1 MADTP
6 RIGFIGLGAMG
17 RPMAINLVDAGLDL
31 VVCDADEARAGVLVQ
46 RGATV
51 AATAKATADEADI
64 IFACLPN
71 LATAQT
77 VALGD
82 DGVVAGARA
91 RAFVNA
97 GTTGSPYSREVAA
110 RLAEQGK
117 AFLDAPISGGPPG
130 AEAGTL
136 GIMCSGDRATFDAL
150 APAFDV
156 IAGKVVYLSE
166 QPGAA
171 QTMKLV
177 NNIISFGNLSV
188 ALEAMTLGAKAGL
201 DPEQMLEVINASSGR
216 NSATETKIPN
226 HVLPRSFDYGGAMY
240 IIEKDL
246 ELWRREAEAYQSPM
260 WLGTNIRTLF
270 MQCMA
275 EVGRDADLTTLA
287 QTLERMAGVEI
298 PKTR

>member
-1 MADTP
+1 ME
-6 RIGFIGLGAMG
+6 IGFIGLGAMG
-17 RPMAINLVDAGLDL
+17 RPMAVNLANAGHDL
-31 VVCDADEARAGVLVQ
+31 VVCDTDATKTAILAQ

-51 AATAKATADEADI
+51 VGSAREVAEASDFVLACMPSLGAAEAVATGADGAVSGKRAK
-64 IFACLPN
+64 
-71 LATAQT
+71 
-77 VALGD
+77 
-82 DGVVAGARA
+82 
-91 RAFVNA
+91 AFVNL
-97 GTTGSPYSREVAA
+97 GTTGSAYSRETAA
-110 RLAEQGK
+110 RMGEAGK

-136 GIMCSGDRATFDAL
+136 GIMCSGDKATFEAL
-150 APAFDV
+150 KPALEA
-156 IAGKVVYLSE
+156 ISGKLVYLNDK
-166 QPGAA
+166 PGAA

-201 DPEQMLEVINASSGR
+201 DPEQMLVVINASSGR

-226 HVLPRSFDYGGAMY
+226 HVLNRNFDYGGAMY

-246 ELWRREAEAYQSPM
+246 ELWRREAEAYQTPM

-270 MQCMA
+270 MQCIA
-275 EVGRDADLTTLA
+275 EVGRDADLTELA
-287 QTLERMAGVEI
+287 KTLEKMAGVEI

>member
-1 MADTP
+1 M
-6 RIGFIGLGAMG
+6 RIGFVGLGAMG
-17 RPMAINLVDAGLDL
+17 RPMAVNLVDAGHDL
-31 VVCDADEARAGVLVQ
+31 VVCDTDETPCAVLAQ
-46 RGATV
+46 RGAAV
-51 AATAKATADEADI
+51 AANAREVADTAELVL
-64 IFACLPN
+64 ACMPN
-71 LATAQT
+71 LDAAEAVATGADG
-77 VALGD
+77 ALF
-82 DGVVAGARA
+82 GARA
-91 RAFVNA
+91 SAFVNL
-97 GTTGSPYSREVAA
+97 GTTGSAYSREVAA
-110 RLAEQGK
+110 KMAEVGK

-136 GIMCSGDRATFDAL
+136 GIMCSGDEGTFKAL
-150 APAFDV
+150 KPALEA
-156 IAGKVVYLSE
+156 ISGKLVYLND

-226 HVLPRSFDYGGAMY
+226 HVLTRNFDYGGAMY

-246 ELWRREAEAYQSPM
+246 ELWRREAKMYQTPM

-270 MQCMA
+270 MQAIA
-275 EVGRDADLTTLA
+275 ELGRDADITALA
-287 QTLERMAGVEI
+287 LTLEKMAGVEL

>member
-1 MADTP
+1 MT
-6 RIGFIGLGAMG
+6 IGFVGLGAMG
-17 RPMAINLVDAGLDL
+17 RPMAVNLVAAGHDL
-31 VVCDADEARAGVLVQ
+31 VVCDTDEAKTAILAQ

-51 AATAKATADEADI
+51 ASTAREVADAAD
-64 IFACLPN
+64 FVLACMPN
-71 LATAQT
+71 LDAAEA
-77 VALGD
+77 VAIGD
-82 DGVVAGARA
+82 DGALAGGRA
-91 RAFVNA
+91 KAFINL
-97 GTTGSPYSREVAA
+97 GTTGSAYSRDVAEA
-110 RLAEQGK
+110 MGKAGK

-136 GIMCSGDRATFDAL
+136 GIMCSGDKATFEAL
-150 APAFDV
+150 RPALEA
-156 IAGKVVYLSE
+156 ISGKLVYLNDK
-166 QPGAA
+166 PGAA

-226 HVLPRSFDYGGAMY
+226 HVLNRNFDYGGAMY

-246 ELWRREAEAYQSPM
+246 ELWRREAEAFETPM

-270 MQCMA
+270 KQCIT
-275 EVGRDADLTTLA
+275 ELGRDADITELA
-287 QTLERMAGVEI
+287 ITLEKMAGVEI

>member
-1 MADTP
+1 M
-6 RIGFIGLGAMG
+6 RIGYVGLGAMG
-17 RPMAINLVDAGLDL
+17 RPMAINLAKSNHDL
-31 VVCDADEARAGVLVQ
+31 VVCDPDETATSILAQ
-46 RGATV
+46 RGAAV
-51 AATAKATADEADI
+51 AKTAKETADEADI
-64 IFACLPN
+64 VLACLPN
-71 LATAQT
+71 LAAAEA
-77 VALGD
+77 VATGA
-82 DGVVAGARA
+82 DGVAAGSRA
-91 RAFVNA
+91 TAFVNM
-97 GTTGSPYSREVAA
+97 GTTGSAYSREVAEA
-110 RLAEQGK
+110 LAKSGK

-136 GIMCSGDRATFDAL
+136 GIMCSGDKATFDAL
-150 APAFDV
+150 QSAWDAMS
-156 IAGKVVYLSE
+156 GKTVYLGDK
-166 QPGAA
+166 PGAA

-226 HVLPRSFDYGGAMY
+226 HVLTRSFDYGGAMY

-246 ELWRREAEAYQSPM
+246 DLWRREAEAYETPM

-270 MQCMA
+270 MQAMA
-275 EVGRDADLTTLA
+275 EVGRDQDMTALA
-287 QTLERMAGVEI
+287 QTLEKMAGVQI

>member
-1 MADTP
+1 MT
-6 RIGFIGLGAMG
+6 IGFVGLGAMG
-17 RPMAINLVDAGLDL
+17 RPMAVNLVAAGHEL
-31 VVCDADEARAGVLVQ
+31 VVCDTDEAKTAILAQ

-51 AATAKATADEADI
+51 ASTAREVADAADFVLACMPNLDAAEAVAVGGDGALAGSRAKAFI
-64 IFACLPN
+64 N
-71 LATAQT
+71 L
-77 VALGD
+77 
-82 DGVVAGARA
+82 
-91 RAFVNA
+91 
-97 GTTGSPYSREVAA
+97 GTTGSAYSREVAEA
-110 RLAEQGK
+110 MGNAGK

-136 GIMCSGDRATFDAL
+136 GIMCSGDKATFEAL
-150 APAFDV
+150 QPALEA
-156 IAGKVVYLSE
+156 ISGKLVYLNDK
-166 QPGAA
+166 PGAA

-226 HVLPRSFDYGGAMY
+226 HVLNRNFDYGGAMY

-246 ELWRREAEAYQSPM
+246 ELWRREAEAFETPM

-270 MQCMA
+270 KQCIN
-275 EVGRDADLTTLA
+275 ELGRDADITELA
-287 QTLERMAGVEI
+287 ITLEKMAGVEI

>member
-1 MADTP
+1 MD
-6 RIGFIGLGAMG
+6 IGFVGLGAMG
-17 RPMAINLVDAGLDL
+17 RPMAINLVNAGHALI
-31 VVCDADEARAGVLVQ
+31 VCDTDETKSAILAQ

-51 AATAKATADEADI
+51 ARSAREVADAAEIVLACMPTLGAAEAVATGE
-64 IFACLPN
+64 
-71 LATAQT
+71 
-77 VALGD
+77 
-82 DGVVAGARA
+82 DGVLDGSRA
-91 RAFVNA
+91 TAFVNL
-97 GTTGSPYSREVAA
+97 GTTGSAYSREVA
-110 RLAEQGK
+110 RKMAEAGK

-136 GIMCSGDRATFDAL
+136 GIMCSGDKATFEAL
-150 APAFDV
+150 KPALEA
-156 IAGKVVYLSE
+156 ISGKLVYLND

-226 HVLPRSFDYGGAMY
+226 HVLARTFDYGGAMY

-246 ELWRREAEAYQSPM
+246 ELWRREAEMYQTPM

-270 MQCMA
+270 MQCIA
-275 EVGRDADLTTLA
+275 EVGRDADLTELA
-287 QTLERMAGVEI
+287 LTLEKMAGVEL